1 MMHTNPHGAIALQ
14 ADMWDPE
21 KGSAH
26 VANANA
32 AGGPTEFGPFSWQ
45 RVQPSLP

>member
-32 AGGPTEFGPFSWQ
+32 AGGRRNSAFSWQ